1 MKNIA
6 IAVVLLII
14 LGGIWLLGTS
24 EKDPNWSTG
33 QVRKNVSQFVES
45 EKHSNPALQQTINV
59 NMNST
64 GEKNAVESFP
74 GIQANQPEPGSEQKE
89 HQKKDNLR
97 QIADPNNPDP
107 SRSWTTEAKTARPV
121 EYMNQVLVYLKKR
134 RMELRNMRFDV
145 GTTRQEW
152 ELKKKRTSR
161 NVKGCEAVLRE
172 AVAAYVKVEANNS
185 WPVDFAY
192 RDYSKKEM
200 ELKLYDYRENLR
212 KAEEEDKKI
221 SHGLTLLRD
230 TSQRQDREIRQLEKE
245 IQIYSDNLEL
255 IRSGKINSEI
265 SDFMKKLDKTIA
277 DQQQLHAEN
286 LQTAEREVL
295 QPVATRRSEA
305 DATLED
311 ILKDFGEKKK

>member
-1 MKNIA
+1 
-6 IAVVLLII
+6 
-14 LGGIWLLGTS
+14 
-24 EKDPNWSTG
+24 
-33 QVRKNVSQFVES
+33 
-45 EKHSNPALQQTINV
+45 
-59 NMNST
+59 
-64 GEKNAVESFP
+64 
-74 GIQANQPEPGSEQKE
+74 
-89 HQKKDNLR
+89 
-97 QIADPNNPDP
+97 
-107 SRSWTTEAKTARPV
+107 
-121 EYMNQVLVYLKKR
+121 MNQVLVYLKKR

-255 IRSGKINSEI
+255 IR
-265 SDFMKKLDKTIA
+265 A